1 MEGEL
6 GIVFIGLIYMMLL
19 VLLVLFPMSIGFIIH
34 CIKQGRKT
42 GFKGRVLVGLIIWSV
57 VCILTIIG
65 MIIDLSYIVQVAHMF
80 TLSLKD
86 KSNSSSRPLSS
97 MIEQLEMIKMWLIA
111 RK

>member
-1 MEGEL
+1 MKYLLFLKLLLILFVLFIARQHRKIKGIEGEL
-6 GIVFIGLIYMMLL
+6 
-19 VLLVLFPMSIGFIIH
+19 
-34 CIKQGRKT
+34 
-42 GFKGRVLVGLIIWSV
+42 GRVLVGLIIWSV

-65 MIIDLSYIVQVAHMF
+65 MIIDLSYIVQVARMF

-86 KSNSSSRPLSS
+86 KPNSSSRPLSS